1 VQTCPDLLLQVCVD
15 CNYGAEKDGKSHCGR
30 EAVYS
35 YLTRC
40 IQLKA
45 MEYYQENAAVE
56 EESLGMV
63 GNQ

>member
-1 VQTCPDLLLQVCVD
+1 MLLQACVECKFGD
-15 CNYGAEKDGKSHCGR
+15 EKDGKSHCRR

-35 YLTRC
+35 YQTRC

-45 MEYYQENAAVE
+45 MEFYLENAVVE
-56 EESLGMV
+56 CEMV

>member
-1 VQTCPDLLLQVCVD
+1 MLLQACVA
-15 CNYGAEKDGKSHCGR
+15 CKFGGEKDDKSHCGR

-45 MEYYQENAAVE
+45 MGYYLENAVVE
-56 EESLGMV
+56 CEMV

>member
-1 VQTCPDLLLQVCVD
+1 MLLQACVE
-15 CNYGAEKDGKSHCGR
+15 CKFGGEKDDKSHCGR

-45 MEYYQENAAVE
+45 MGYYLENAVVE
-56 EESLGMV
+56 CEMV

>member
-1 VQTCPDLLLQVCVD
+1 MLLQDCMVCMF
-15 CNYGAEKDGKSHCGR
+15 GAEKDGKNHCGR

-45 MEYYQENAAVE
+45 MEYYLENAMVE
-56 EESLGMV
+56 CDV
-63 GNQ
+63 VVNQ

>member
-1 VQTCPDLLLQVCVD
+1 MILQTCVACKS
-15 CNYGAEKDGKSHCGR
+15 GAEKDGKSHCGR

-45 MEYYQENAAVE
+45 IEYYLENAVVE
-56 EESLGMV
+56 CEMV
-63 GNQ
+63 GSQ